1 MTTARRT
8 GERAG
13 HGGEGSARR
22 SSGRGQKRVTIADVA
37 RASGASVSTVSRVI
51 NQVGT
56 VAPDLADRV
65 RETIAD
71 LGYRPNAAAQGLARG
86 RSGTLGVLVPDL
98 ANQYFHD
105 IIKALSAV
113 ARSNGSRVLV
123 MDSNEDPAAER
134 ELAEDLV
141 RYADGLL
148 LCSPR
153 MPRADLVALTGRDT
167 PILVTNRQEPGLGL
181 RAITVD
187 FFRGVLAL
195 CGHLAQLGHRDVVYV
210 AGPGSA
216 WAHHERMRAL
226 AAAEDFGLR
235 VRTVDGGSTAD
246 DGYAAADA
254 ALGTG
259 ASAVMAYND
268 FVALGLLARF
278 AELGVRVPDDVSLT
292 GFDEIDMA
300 RFSAPPL
307 TTVAV
312 PRGRLGQAAGAAL
325 LRLMAGEDDIEGESI
340 PVDLHVRSSTGAPS

>member
-1 MTTARRT
+1 MTTTRRT
-8 GERAG
+8 GEATGR
-13 HGGEGSARR
+13 GGEAVRR
-22 SSGRGQKRVTIADVA
+22 AVGRGAKRVTIADVA

-51 NQVGT
+51 NGVGT

-65 RETIAD
+65 RDAVAD

-105 IIKALSAV
+105 IIKAVSAV
-113 ARSNGSRVLV
+113 ARADGSRVLI

-134 ELAEDLV
+134 ELAEDLI

-153 MPRADLVALTGRDT
+153 MPRADLIALAGRDT
-167 PILVTNRQEPGLGL
+167 PILVTNRQVPGLGL
-181 RAITVD
+181 QAITVD
-187 FFRGVLAL
+187 FFRSALAI

-210 AGPGSA
+210 AGPEHA
-216 WAHHERMRAL
+216 WAHQERMRAL

-235 VRTVDGGSTAD
+235 VHTVSGGSTTD

-254 ALGTG
+254 ALGVG
-259 ASAVMAYND
+259 ATAVMAYSD

-292 GFDEIDMA
+292 GFDGIDMA
-300 RFSAPPL
+300 RFSSPSL

-312 PRGRLGQAAGAAL
+312 PRGRLGQVAGEAL
-325 LRLMAGEDDIEGESI
+325 LRLMAGDDDIEWESI
-340 PVDLHVRSSTGAPS
+340 PFELQVRGSTGAPS